1 MRLIDADATPDMG
14 ISNFSVMFRKVI
26 DSMPTVDLW
35 HYLSKGELPPMDTRV
50 YLWMKGDVFP
60 VVAKRHDFKR
70 HDEEWSW
77 DCYWGSGFILK
88 HNDERIVAWQ
98 YIVPPRE
105 EV

>member
-1 MRLIDADATPDMG
+1 MRLVDADAIPSMG

-26 DSMPTVDLW
+26 DDMPTVDLW
-35 HYLSKGELPPMDTRV
+35 HYPSKGELPPMDERV
-50 YLWMKGDVFP
+50 YLWMEGDVFP
-60 VVAKRHDFKR
+60 VVAKRHAFKS
-70 HDEEWSW
+70 HNEEWSW

-98 YIVPPRE
+98 YIVPPKE